1 MGVKYS
7 YNRADLEMGSITSGT
22 AKNVGS
28 AADFERIKNLCPC
41 EIGIN
46 ALVGSTPMTGLSIAA
61 VSGSKIEGTGSGR
74 QGTTAKTIALELAQ
88 ISGKLS
94 AKATLS

>member
-1 MGVKYS
+1 MGVKYG
-7 YNRADLEMGSITSGT
+7 YNRADLDMGSITSGT

-28 AADFERIKNLCPC
+28 SDDFDRIKNLCPC

-46 ALVGSTPMTGLSIAA
+46 ALVSSTPVTGLSIAA
-61 VSGSKIEGTGSGR
+61 VSGSKIKGTGSGQ
-74 QGTTAKTIALELAQ
+74 QGTTAKTIALELAK